1 MIGIDIFKLPEKYRF
16 SFESLTEGKY
26 IDDNSLYVYQSLARG
41 RFSSIDP
48 AMNFLLFRP
57 FEWNDTDFVAFI
69 LAVSKEYDFEIKNI
83 KTNFLP
89 IEEEY
94 EVAYT
99 DADGQVNVIRVAQYQ
114 KMVAEAMMKHDMKK
128 PFKQPKWY
136 EGAYK
141 WILDLKEKE
150 DKREEIELF
159 DRFFTDT
166 ATVADIER
174 VLIYANRTVPQYGDM
189 DTELHM
195 SKDIFEKIL
204 TWTTFIVDITP
215 KQKVQLVA
223 DIEFYMEEFMA
234 EKLKR
239 NPTHSKKVG
248 NTLVSQS
255 NNILTFKKHSLL
267 FREYLQ
273 KMEDDFGK
281 TITIENTFEDRFS
294 HQYPSVED
302 IRKRYL
308 ERNFFFMHILFAFEK
323 LDFLKIITLSSNWDY
338 REDELL
344 TYQAKVELLPA
355 FFNENMTKKVYF
367 DTDKARL
374 YVWGKET
381 KLLKFKDE
389 YHTLRVMFENPKDLA
404 QEWFF
409 SEIAEKVDDSNP
421 TNKKYYNAIYQIR
434 LKLEKQGI
442 NDFFITTKQSVK
454 IDKKYLS

>member
-1 MIGIDIFKLPEKYRF
+1 MIDIFKLPDKYRF
-16 SFESLTEGKY
+16 ELESLTAGKY

-41 RFSSIDP
+41 RFSTIDP
-48 AMNFLLFRP
+48 AMNFLMFRP
-57 FEWNDTDFVAFI
+57 FEWNDTDFIAFI
-69 LAVSKEYDFEIKNI
+69 LTVSKEYSFEIKNI
-83 KTNFLP
+83 KTNFSP

-94 EVAYT
+94 EVSFEENGRP
-99 DADGQVNVIRVAQYQ
+99 DVMKIAQYQ
-114 KMVAEAMMKHDMKK
+114 RMVADALMRHDKTK

-141 WILDLKEKE
+141 WIMDLKEKE
-150 DKREEIELF
+150 DKREEIQLF
-159 DRFFTDT
+159 DKFFTDT

-174 VLIYANRTVPQYGDM
+174 ALIYANRTVPMYGDM

-195 SKDIFEKIL
+195 SKDIFEKII
-204 TWTTFIVDITP
+204 TWTTFFVEITP

-223 DIEFYMEEFMA
+223 DIEFYMEEFMT
-234 EKLKR
+234 EKLTR
-239 NPTHSKKVG
+239 NNTHSKKVG
-248 NTLVSQS
+248 NTSVSQS
-255 NNILTFKKHSLL
+255 DNILTFKKHSSL
-267 FREYLQ
+267 FKEYLQ

-281 TITIENTFEDRFS
+281 TITIENTFEDRFP
-294 HQYPSVED
+294 HYYPTAED

-308 ERNFFFMHILFAFEK
+308 ARNFLFMHILFAFEK
-323 LDFLKIITLSSNWDY
+323 LDFLKIITLGSNWDY

-355 FFNENMTKKVYF
+355 FFNENITKKLYF
-367 DTDKARL
+367 DIDKSRL
-374 YVWGKET
+374 YVWGKEI

-389 YHTLRVMFENPKDLA
+389 YHTLKTMFENPKELP

-409 SEIAEKVDDSNP
+409 SEIAERIDESNL
-421 TNKKYYNAIYQIR
+421 NDKKYYNAIYQIR

-454 IDKKYLS
+454 INKKYLS

>member
-1 MIGIDIFKLPEKYRF
+1 MIDIFKLPDKYRF
-16 SFESLTEGKY
+16 DLESLTAGKY
-26 IDDNSLYVYQSLARG
+26 IDDNSLYVYQSLARE
-41 RFSSIDP
+41 RFSTLDP
-48 AMNFLLFRP
+48 AMNFLTFRP
-57 FEWNDTDFVAFI
+57 FEWNDTDFLAFI
-69 LAVSKEYDFEIKNI
+69 LAVSKEYDLEIKNI
-83 KTNFLP
+83 KTNFSA

-94 EVAYT
+94 
-99 DADGQVNVIRVAQYQ
+99 RVFFEKNGEPDVMKIAQYQ
-114 KMVAEAMMKHDMKK
+114 TMVAEALLKHDKTK

-141 WILDLKEKE
+141 WIFDLKEKGE
-150 DKREEIELF
+150 KREEIELF
-159 DRFFTDT
+159 DKFFTDT

-174 VLIYANRTVPQYGDM
+174 ALIYANRTVPMYGDI
-189 DTELHM
+189 DTELYM
-195 SKDIFEKIL
+195 SKDIFEKII
-204 TWTTFIVDITP
+204 TWTTFLVEITP

-239 NPTHSKKVG
+239 NNTKTKKIG
-248 NTLVSQS
+248 NTSVSQS
-255 NNILTFKKHSLL
+255 NNILTFNKHSLL

-273 KMEDDFGK
+273 KMQDDFGN
-281 TITIENTFEDRFS
+281 IVTIENTFEDRFPNY
-294 HQYPSVED
+294 QYPNSEE

-308 ERNFFFMHILFAFEK
+308 GRNFFFMHILFAFEK
-323 LDFLKIITLSSNWDY
+323 LGFIKIITLGSNWDY
-338 REDELL
+338 HEDEML

-355 FFNENMTKKVYF
+355 FFNEKIAQKVSF
-367 DTDKARL
+367 DTDKSRL
-374 YVWGKET
+374 YVYGKEI

-389 YHTLRVMFENPKDLA
+389 YHTLRVMFENPKDLS

-409 SEIAEKVDDSNP
+409 SEIAERIDESNL
-421 TNKKYYNAIYQIR
+421 NDKKYYNAIYQIR